1 MLPMSTQPAGGRRR
15 GRRSGVRSNEAGHE
29 TRERLLDAAE
39 RLFAERGLDAVSVRD
54 ITEVAGANT
63 ASIHYH
69 LGSKLDLIAATLQR
83 RSDALGARR
92 DELLDEI
99 EARPDIDLR
108 AVVEALV
115 RPTAELAASGDGGRS
130 YVAFLAALGS
140 HAELVSVLLELFD
153 PYTERFLKVLA
164 RATPDLP
171 EDARVLRFAVSK
183 DLINR
188 VLGQPEGQIRL
199 WIEQRQPGADAFI
212 VDRLIDLLVGVF
224 QASVSEPRFGDLDVP
239 AAEAPAAR
247 RRA

>member
-1 MLPMSTQPAGGRRR
+1 MPVQPAASRRR

-69 LGSKLDLIAATLQR
+69 FGSKLDLIAATLQR
-83 RSDALGARR
+83 RADALGARR
-92 DELLDEI
+92 DELLDEV
-99 EARPDIDLR
+99 EAMGELDLR

-115 RPTAELAASGDGGRS
+115 RPTAELAASGEGGRN
-130 YVAFLAALGS
+130 YVAFLAALGN
-140 HAELVSVLLELFD
+140 HAELVPVLFELFD

-171 EDARVLRFAVSK
+171 EDVRLLRFAVSK
-183 DLINR
+183 ELLNR
-188 VLGQPEGQIRL
+188 VLGQPEGQVRWWL
-199 WIEQRQPGADAFI
+199 EQRQPGSAAFV
-212 VDRLIDLLVGVF
+212 VDRMIDLLVGVF
-224 QASVSEPRFGDLDVP
+224 QAPVSEPRFADL
-239 AAEAPAAR
+239 
-247 RRA
+247 